1 MQDELLWRYTLAQ
14 QIAARAHAPSSV
26 AAMFLEGSVA
36 QRYADRF
43 SDIDL
48 AIVWTRTPTA
58 QERRDIVARARGY
71 ARDAVLSRQTAPA
84 DWAGPLTRDDVALDV
99 RHTTVQATEQLL
111 VAVLELADL
120 HLARQQRM
128 AALTTAL
135 PLMNP
140 ALITQWQQ
148 QAAAY
153 PFALSVAMVQR
164 HLRFRP
170 AWEHET
176 LAERNDALALY
187 GSFCAAQK
195 HLLLVLLGING
206 LYYPG
211 WRWID
216 HVLNEMR
223 VTPPNLAAR
232 LKQLFA
238 IVSID
243 PLASVYQLHELID
256 ETFALVETHLPAVDT
271 SRARARFQS
280 RRMP

>member
-1 MQDELLWRYTLAQ
+1 MQNELLWRYTLAQ
-14 QIAARAHAPSSV
+14 QIAAYAHAHPSV

-36 QRYADRF
+36 QKYADRF

-71 ARDAVLSRQTAPA
+71 ARDLMLSRQTAT
-84 DWAGPLTRDDVALDV
+84 DWPGLLTRGGIALDV

-111 VAVLELADL
+111 VAVLERADPR
-120 HLARQQRM
+120 LARQQRM

-135 PLMNP
+135 PLFNP
-140 ALITQWQQ
+140 PLITQWQQ
-148 QAAAY
+148 RAAAY
-153 PFALSVAMVQR
+153 PYDLSVAMVQR

-176 LAERNDALALY
+176 LAERSDALVLY
-187 GSFCAAQK
+187 DSFCAAQK
-195 HLLLVLLGING
+195 HLLLVLLGINH

-216 HVLNEMR
+216 HVLNKMR

-232 LKQLFA
+232 LEQLFA

-256 ETFALVETHLPAVDT
+256 ETFALVETHLPAIDT
-271 SRARARFQS
+271 RRARARFQS